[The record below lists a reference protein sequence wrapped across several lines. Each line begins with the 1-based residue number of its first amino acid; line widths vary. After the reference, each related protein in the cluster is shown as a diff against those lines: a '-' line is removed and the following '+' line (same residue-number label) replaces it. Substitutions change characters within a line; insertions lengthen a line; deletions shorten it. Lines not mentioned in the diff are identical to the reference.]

1 MIDLADV
8 TLTYPDGTSRITA
21 IDDASIRV
29 DAGTVVGVTGPS
41 GSGKSSLLAVASTLI
56 SPDRGTVTID
66 GIDATDLTLT
76 ERAELRRT
84 RIGLVFQQSNLLT
97 SLTAHEQLLVI
108 NELTTQ
114 RSRRAARATT
124 RDRARHLLDAV
135 GLAADADKRP
145 AELSGGQRQRV
156 NIARALMHEP
166 AVLIVDEPTSAL
178 DRERGTQVIDL
189 LLELTTEHSTA
200 TLLVTHDQRILP
212 RLHSTCSMVDGR
224 LTAEIPPLGSGRD
237 DDRAALPEE
246 DGPIEDG

>member
-1 MIDLADV
+1 MIDLANI
-8 TLTYPDGTSRITA
+8 TLTYPDGTARITA
-21 IDDASIRV
+21 IDDACLHV
-29 DAGTVVGVTGPS
+29 EAGTAVGVTGPS

-66 GIDATDLTLT
+66 GIEATGLTLT
-76 ERAELRRT
+76 EQAELRRT
-84 RIGLVFQQSNLLT
+84 RIGLVFQQSNLLAP
-97 SLTAHEQLLVI
+97 LTACEQLLVM
-108 NELTTQ
+108 NELTNQ
-114 RSRRAARATT
+114 PSRRAARAAT

-145 AELSGGQRQRV
+145 AQLSGGQRQRV

-178 DRERGTQVIDL
+178 DQERGSQIIDL

-212 RLHSTCSMVDGR
+212 RLTRTFSMIDGH
-224 LTAEIPPLGSGRD
+224 LTPTYQ
-237 DDRAALPEE
+237 PELV
-246 DGPIEDG
+246 G